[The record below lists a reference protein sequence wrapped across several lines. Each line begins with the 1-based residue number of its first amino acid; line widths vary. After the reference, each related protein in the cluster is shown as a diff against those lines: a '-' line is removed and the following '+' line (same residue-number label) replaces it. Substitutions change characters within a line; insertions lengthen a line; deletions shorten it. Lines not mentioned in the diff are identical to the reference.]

1 MDIWPT
7 LADLAGLAP
16 PTLCAS
22 PQESESAAACTEGVS
37 LAATVRDPRLP
48 AKRAAF
54 YQWPKSGN
62 MGYTLVTHVAAGWAV
77 RYTEWVHYDK
87 VQHRGNWSQV
97 AGVELCELLASR
109 AAW

>member
-1 MDIWPT
+1 
-7 LADLAGLAP
+7 
-16 PTLCAS
+16 
-22 PQESESAAACTEGVS
+22 
-37 LAATVRDPRLP
+37 
-48 AKRAAF
+48 
-54 YQWPKSGN
+54 